1 MLGFLAF
8 SPFNQGLSLEMLY
21 FKGAPSKSRA
31 VVSEKL
37 QGAQRFL
44 TMRSWMPSTSSL
56 YRRSRF
62 FRSSKG
68 KS

>member
-8 SPFNQGLSLEMLY
+8 SPFNQGSSLEMLY
-21 FKGAPSKSRA
+21 FKGTPAKSRA
-31 VVSEKL
+31 VVYEKL

-44 TMRSWMPSTSSL
+44 IMKSWMPSTNSL
-56 YRRSRF
+56 YRKTKF